1 MLHKYEHIS
10 LYIYI
15 DSFVYTSTVSLN
27 IADIT
32 NDNHFLFV
40 KSQGFNV
47 QLIFHLLTMYKQQFD
62 LKVYEQGFQLHDKLS
77 RVLSPKLAQH
87 TFL

>member
-1 MLHKYEHIS
+1 MLLKYEHIS
-10 LYIYI
+10 LSI

-77 RVLSPKLAQH
+77 RVLYPKSTQR

>member
-1 MLHKYEHIS
+1 MLLKYEHIS
-10 LYIYI
+10 LSI
-15 DSFVYTSTVSLN
+15 DSFKYTSNISLN

-32 NDNHFLFV
+32 HDNHFLFV

-47 QLIFHLLTMYKQQFD
+47 QSIFHLLTMYRQQFD
-62 LKVYEQGFQLHDKLS
+62 INVYEQGFPLHDKLS
-77 RVLSPKLAQH
+77 RVLYPKSTQH